1 MVRKKLVINNIEKAF
16 SAILPTY
23 LLGSQQLAFFSLFH
37 PIHRENQYP
46 ETNQKARHMSEAQ
59 LVAHS

>member
-1 MVRKKLVINNIEKAF
+1 M
-16 SAILPTY
+16 LPTY
-23 LLGSQQLAFFSLFH
+23 LPGSRQLAFFSLFH
-37 PIHRENQYP
+37 PIHRGNQYP